1 MAIDPEL
8 VELVKKNTDIVKIIS
23 SYQPVTQ
30 KGKDYVAI
38 CPFHDDTNP
47 SMHINPQKQIFKCFV
62 CGTGGD
68 AIQYVR
74 KREHLSYFDAL
85 KKVAELS
92 GISDPR
98 LEKMSNPHP
107 INEKLVPLYKCIK
120 DLATYYQYVLTTP
133 EGKEGLDYLS
143 SRHIDEEMAN
153 KYKLGFAP
161 RDGKATI
168 SFLQSKG
175 HSLQTIEAIGIA
187 SVNAGVYSDKNAG
200 RVIFSLMDQSG
211 NVIGFSARS
220 LKAKDE
226 AKYVNTQETALFHK
240 SNVLYNYHIAR
251 ERAKMDGYIYVL
263 EGFMDVFALSRI
275 GIESAVAIM
284 GTALTEEHIEM
295 LRRLNVEIR
304 LCLDGDLPGQMN
316 TVKASK
322 LLTKS
327 GLKFRIVDNQNNP
340 RDADEIFFEDGPN
353 ALRTYL
359 NTLISRPDFIL
370 NYLKDSNPLKSPEEK
385 KQLIKEYIPILL
397 SLNSVLEVDSY
408 IRKLSAITGYEVE
421 SITNLVNE
429 ARRVG
434 VSERLDVI
442 KKYEPEKKILHRLQI
457 AERELLYLMTAH
469 KEAVEFYENNVTGFY
484 EDSYREIANYII
496 EYASAHEEID
506 VSGIIGSISES
517 EAQNSDELINELTSL
532 QYEKNH
538 INITKGNDGT
548 ANLDI
553 NEVLNSLLTSINV
566 EKDKINEDDRLKASL
581 QGKSP
586 LEQAR
591 ILDEHNRRK
600 AKKDSE

>member
-8 VELVKKNTDIVKIIS
+8 VEYVKKNSDIVKIIS
-23 SYQPVTQ
+23 SYQTVTQ

-74 KREHLSYFDAL
+74 KRENLSYFNAL

-98 LEKMSNPHP
+98 LEKVNSHP
-107 INEKLVPLYKCIK
+107 VNEKLVPLYKCLK
-120 DLATYYQYVLTTP
+120 DLTTFYQYALTTP
-133 EGKEGLDYLS
+133 EGKEGLDYLE
-143 SRHIDEEMAN
+143 SRHLDEDMRT
-153 KYKLGFAP
+153 KYKLGYAP

-168 SFLQSKG
+168 AYLQSKG
-175 HSLQTIEAIGIA
+175 HSLQTIEEVGIA
-187 SVNAGVYSDKNAG
+187 SVINGVYTDKNAG
-200 RVIFSLMDQSG
+200 RVVFSLMDANG
-211 NVIGFSARS
+211 NVIGYSART

-226 AKYVNTQETALFHK
+226 AKYVNTQETPLFHK
-240 SNVLYNYHIAR
+240 SSVLYNYNLAR

-263 EGFMDVFALSRI
+263 EGFMDVYALSRI

-295 LRRLNVEIR
+295 LRRLNVEVR

-316 TVKASK
+316 TAKASK
-322 LLTKS
+322 LLQKS
-327 GLKFRIVDNQNNP
+327 GLEFRIVDNQNNP

-359 NTLISRPDFIL
+359 STLISRPDFIL
-370 NYLKDSNPLKSPEEK
+370 NYLRDSNPLKSQEEK
-385 KQLIKEYIPILL
+385 KKLIKEYIPILL
-397 SLNSVLEVDSY
+397 SMDNVLEIDSY
-408 IRKLSAITGYEVE
+408 VRKISNITGYEVE
-421 SITNLVNE
+421 SINNLLNE
-429 ARRVG
+429 ARRAG
-434 VSERLDVI
+434 VKERVNVI
-442 KKYEPEKKILHRLQI
+442 DKYEPEKKILHRLQL
-457 AERELLYLMTAH
+457 AERELLYLMTTH
-469 KEAVEFYENNVTGFY
+469 KEAVDFYETNITGFY
-484 EDSYREIANYII
+484 EDKYREIANYII
-496 EYASAHEEID
+496 EYASDHEEID
-506 VSGIIGSISES
+506 VTGIIDTINES
-517 EAQNSDELINELTSL
+517 DPANGEDLINEITAL
-532 QYEKNH
+532 QYERNH
-538 INITKGNDGT
+538 INIKKNEDGE

-553 NEVLNSLLTSINV
+553 IEVLNSLLTSINN
-566 EKDKINEDDRLKASL
+566 EKEKINEDDRLKQSL
-581 QGKSP
+581 AGKSP

-600 AKKDSE
+600 AKKDEEE